1 MSFMSPNF
9 KRIVLLICVSNFYV
23 SSAYAESET
32 EGVNLDQRFLY
43 FGIEGGIAEPVV
55 KKFRHKN
62 SGSDFVLKK
71 SEMFGVKFGY
81 SFYPQMAIGL
91 SAAHQPKYRL
101 HYTIPPQTLTSGDI
115 IPETSG
121 STKVV
126 SNVFMLNA
134 TYDLAQVKGITPF
147 VIMAAGLAQVQVKPA
162 SLQWQVINADYF
174 RIRKTNNNCFAWQI
188 GLGLA
193 KDLTTNFSINISGKL
208 QTVHNIRI
216 KYETL
221 DFASQAF
228 VPAIP
233 IKKTVGVGEFAIGF
247 TYKLPI

>member
-9 KRIVLLICVSNFYV
+9 KRIVLLICVCNFYV
-23 SSAYAESET
+23 SAAYAEPEAM
-32 EGVNLDQRFLY
+32 NLDQGFLY
-43 FGIEGGIAEPVV
+43 FGIDGGIAEPVV
-55 KKFRHKN
+55 KKFRHKH
-62 SGSDFVLKK
+62 SGSNFVLKK
-71 SEMFGVKFGY
+71 SEMFSIKFGY
-81 SFYPQMAIGL
+81 GFYPQMAIGL
-91 SAAHQPKYRL
+91 AVTHQPKYRL
-101 HYTIPPQTLTSGDI
+101 HYTLPAQTLASGDI
-115 IPETSG
+115 IPQTAG
-121 STKVV
+121 NTKVV
-126 SNVFMLNA
+126 SNVFMLNV

-147 VIMAAGLAQVQVKPA
+147 VIMAGGFAQVQVKPA
-162 SLQWQVINADYF
+162 SLQWQAINADYF

-193 KDLTTNFSINISGKL
+193 RDLTTNFSINISGKL

-221 DFASQAF
+221 DFASQTF

-233 IKKTVGVGEFAIGF
+233 IKKTVGIGEFAIGF

>member
-1 MSFMSPNF
+1 MSPNF
-9 KRIVLLICVSNFYV
+9 KRIVLLICAYHVYV

-32 EGVNLDQRFLY
+32 EVVNSDQGFLY
-43 FGIEGGIAEPVV
+43 FGIEGGIADPVV
-55 KKFRHKN
+55 KKFRHKH
-62 SGSDFVLKK
+62 SGSNFVLKK
-71 SEMFGVKFGY
+71 SEMFSIKFGY

-91 SAAHQPKYRL
+91 AATHQPKYRL
-101 HYTIPPQTLTSGDI
+101 HYTLPAQALTSGDI
-115 IPETSG
+115 IPQTSG
-121 STKVV
+121 KTKVV
-126 SNVFMLNA
+126 SNVFMLNI

-162 SLQWQVINADYF
+162 SLQWQAINADYF

-193 KDLTTNFSINISGKL
+193 KELTTNFSINVSGKL
-208 QTVHNIRI
+208 QTVHKIRI

-221 DFASQAF
+221 DFASQTF

-233 IKKTVGVGEFAIGF
+233 IKQTVGVGEFAIGF